1 MSVKVFISYS
11 HKDESFKDDLIE
23 HMAGLTRSGAISE
36 WNDRKILPGQDWSSE
51 ISDNLTNSQ
60 LILFLISSSFMSS
73 EYCFNV
79 EAQKALELH
88 KAGKAKLIPI
98 VIRPVDWGGS
108 ELATLQGLPKDA
120 DPISSW
126 SDSDAAWL
134 NVIKGIKNCIAEF
147 KPKQD
152 VAIKPIANL
161 ESIQLADSMIQ
172 WMEDTEIVLTHR
184 KVDKVLLSDI
194 YTIPDLEMDDNRQN
208 DLRVFRS
215 ADFVFRD
222 NEKLIIC
229 GEEQQGK
236 TSLLKFYFKLM
247 LKSGLHPIIINGD
260 KIKDANVEFVI
271 GKVLKEQ
278 YIGVDYQTFV
288 SSKNAVVLIDNIDE
302 VTLNKKFR
310 GKFLD
315 DLNNIFSRLIYTAQS
330 SFSFVLSETP
340 SLDGFIK
347 VDILGLGNK
356 KREELIQRWI
366 SLGIEQ
372 TITDEELYR
381 YCDELK
387 EKLNSVVKKNIVP
400 SKPIYV
406 LMLLQMFEAHSN
418 LNLELSSHGH
428 CYQQLIYQTF
438 KNAKINDRD
447 FEKYLNVLTELAWW
461 IFKNESNPNEN
472 QLDDFFK
479 KYKESYLLNDTDT
492 VLRKLVD
499 NCILSKK
506 EFKTGFKYPYI
517 YYFFVGKKIAESYA
531 DDTECKAMVLKL
543 LQGLHREDF
552 ANIIIF
558 ITHHTKDSWVLTEIN
573 LVLDDL
579 FVEQNPASLD
589 KNQLCYMDDFM
600 KQIPELVIEQREIQQ
615 ERDRYNEK
623 LDLTEREEV
632 TNEDSDGLDVL
643 ANINKTFKGM
653 EIAGQIIKNRH
664 ASLKIKTLSELA
676 SNGIMSGLRFLS
688 YFIAITDVAKNEIV
702 KVISAHLSDNPSLTD
717 REMEKLAENAYLH
730 MTYGVINGMIR
741 KIATSVGS
749 KEAIQIYDLIA
760 SENPTPALQ
769 LLKQSIDLHFNK
781 RIDIKSISKCVED
794 LSGNF
799 VCSRIL
805 RELVVQH
812 IYMFPVEYQEKQQ
825 LSKLLGLSVK
835 GQHLIEQKQKR
846 IR

>member
-11 HKDESFKDDLIE
+11 HKDEAFKDDLIE
-23 HMAGLTRSGAISE
+23 HMAGLKRAGAISE
-36 WNDRKILPGQDWSSE
+36 WNDRKITPGQDWSSE
-51 ISDNLTNSQ
+51 ISDNLTSAQ

-73 EYCFNV
+73 DYCINV
-79 EAQKALELH
+79 EAKRALELH
-88 KAGKAKLIPI
+88 NAGKARLIPI

-108 ELATLQGLPKDA
+108 DLAALQGLPKDA
-120 DPISSW
+120 EPISSW
-126 SDSDAAWL
+126 IDADAAWL
-134 NVIKGIKNCIAEF
+134 NVIKGIKLCLAEF
-147 KPKQD
+147 KPKLD
-152 VAIKPIANL
+152 VTAKPISNL
-161 ESIQLADSMIQ
+161 ESIQLADSMLQ
-172 WMEDTEIVLTHR
+172 WIDDTEIVLTHR
-184 KVDKVLLSDI
+184 KVDKVKLSDV
-194 YTIPDLEMDDNRQN
+194 YVVPDLEMDNTKKKDIR
-208 DLRVFRS
+208 DFRS
-215 ADFVFRD
+215 ADVVFSD

-236 TSLLKFYFKLM
+236 TSLLKFYFKSL
-247 LKSGLHPIIINGD
+247 LKNGIHPVVIYGE
-260 KIKDANVEFVI
+260 KIKDADPEVVI
-271 GKVLKEQ
+271 EKALKEQ
-278 YIGVDYQTFV
+278 YTGLDYKSFTA
-288 SSKNAVVLIDNIDE
+288 SETAAVFIDNVDE
-302 VTLNKKFR
+302 IPLNKKFR
-310 GKFLD
+310 DKFLD
-315 DLNNIFSRLIYTAQS
+315 QLNDKFSRLIYTAQS
-330 SFSFVLSETP
+330 SFSFVSSEIP
-340 SLDGFIK
+340 ALDDFVK
-347 VDILGLGNK
+347 SDILGLGNK

-366 SLGIEQ
+366 SLGVEQ

-461 IFKNESNPNEN
+461 IFKNETNPNEH
-472 QLDDFFK
+472 QLDVFFE
-479 KYKESYLLNDTDT
+479 KYKESYLLDNTDK
-492 VLRKLVD
+492 VLKKLID
-499 NCILSKK
+499 NCILTKK
-506 EFKTGFKYPYI
+506 DFRTGFKYPYI

-531 DDTECKAMVLKL
+531 DDAECKTLVEKL
-543 LQGLHREDF
+543 LKGLHREDF

-573 LVLDDL
+573 SVLKDL
-579 FVEQNPASLD
+579 FEDQSAASLG
-589 KNQLCYMDDFM
+589 KEQLSYMDDFM

-615 ERDRYNEK
+615 ERDRYNEE
-623 LDLTEREEV
+623 LDLAEREEA
-632 TNEDSDGLDVL
+632 NHEKSESLDVL

-664 ASLKIKTLSELA
+664 ASLKIKTLAELA
-676 SNGIMSGLRFLS
+676 NNGIMSGLRFLS
-688 YFIAITDVAKNEIV
+688 YFIAITDVAKNEII
-702 KVISAHLSDNPSLTD
+702 KVISAHLSENPNLTD
-717 REMEKLAENAYLH
+717 KEVEKFAENAYLH

-749 KEAIQIYDLIA
+749 KEAMQIYDSIA
-760 SENPTPALQ
+760 SKNSTPALQ
-769 LLKQSIDLHFNK
+769 LLKQAIELHFNK
-781 RIDIKSISKCVED
+781 RIDIKSISKCVDD

-825 LSKLLGLSVK
+825 LSRLLGLSVK
-835 GQHLIEQKQKR
+835 GQQLIEQKQKQVR
-846 IR
+846 